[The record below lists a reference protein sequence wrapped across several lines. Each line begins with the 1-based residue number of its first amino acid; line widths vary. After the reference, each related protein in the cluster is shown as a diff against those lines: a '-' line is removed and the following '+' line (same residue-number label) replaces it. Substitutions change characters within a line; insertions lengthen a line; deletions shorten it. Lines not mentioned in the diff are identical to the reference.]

1 MKVTE
6 ISVMETVLDALEC
19 RIAYA
24 IQVEEDMERAAITMA
39 VLTSLKE
46 RAREEGLTVTEKQ
59 VAGPF
64 TVKGAKA

>member
-6 ISVMETVLDALEC
+6 ISVLETVLDALEC

-24 IQVEEDMERAAITMA
+24 IQVEEDMEKAAIVMA

-46 RAREEGLTVTEKQ
+46 RAKEEGLTLAEDE
-59 VAGPF
+59 PHM
-64 TVKGAKA
+64 VKGASA